1 MAVEITIPRL
11 GWSMEEGVFSQWL
24 KNDGDSVREGDALF
38 ELEGEK
44 AVQQVESFDA
54 GILNIPGN
62 GPKPGDVVKVGQLI
76 GYLCGKG
83 EQAPSA
89 TGPAASSI
97 LAEAHNELQVP
108 ATVESPQ
115 RSQPAAIV
123 ARENGTPVDRPIA
136 SPSVRR
142 LARQMGVDV
151 QAMQASENAGRIT
164 AEQVLAAGQNG
175 NGKHLPTAAA
185 KESTAD
191 KRLRVSPRAARTA
204 LKLGVN
210 LLEVTATGSTGRI
223 RECDVLATATNARD
237 SKLVAPVP
245 SLPQQ
250 LAEPASPVQ
259 PQAGNIATASSLR
272 RTIASRML
280 AASHQTAPVTLQSSA
295 DATELVNIRRQ
306 FKAAAKADVR
316 PPGFTDMLVKL
327 SAVALERHPLLLGQ
341 WTEQGVLTPH
351 GIHIAVAVDTPAG
364 LLTPVL
370 ADVPEHSLT
379 QISAKLQDLFQRAR
393 SRRASTDELQGGV
406 FTISNLGG
414 YRVDGFTPIL
424 NLPQAAILGV
434 GRISPQPVVVEGRIE
449 VRDRMALSLTFDHRV
464 VDGAAAAAFLTTLCE
479 FCESP
484 LPYLLG

>member
-24 KNDGDSVREGDALF
+24 KNDGDAVREGDALF

-44 AVQQVESFDA
+44 AVQQIESFDA

-76 GYLCGKG
+76 GYLCRKG
-83 EQAPSA
+83 EQAPST
-89 TGPAASSI
+89 TGPIAKSAS
-97 LAEAHNELQVP
+97 AEATKELP
-108 ATVESPQ
+108 AAAEPDGPQ
-115 RSQPAAIV
+115 PVQPAAIV
-123 ARENGTPVDRPIA
+123 ARENGTPIDRPVA

-151 QAMQASENAGRIT
+151 QTIQTSEVAGRIT
-164 AEQVLAAGQNG
+164 AEKVLAVGQNG
-175 NGKHLPTAAA
+175 NGKHSPAEAAE
-185 KESTAD
+185 ESMAD
-191 KRLRVSPRAARTA
+191 SSVRVSPRAARTA

-210 LLEVTATGSTGRI
+210 LLDVTATGSSGRI
-223 RECDVLATATNARD
+223 RECDVLAAAANGRKTKA
-237 SKLVAPVP
+237 VGP
-245 SLPQQ
+245 STSNPRQLP
-250 LAEPASPVQ
+250 EPAFSAQSQSGSV
-259 PQAGNIATASSLR
+259 AAMSSLR

-280 AASHQTAPVTLQSSA
+280 AASQQTAPVTLQSSA
-295 DATELVNIRRQ
+295 DATEMVNIRRQ
-306 FKAAAKADVR
+306 FKAAANDEVR
-316 PPGFTDMLVKL
+316 APGFIDMLVKL
-327 SAVALERHPLLLGQ
+327 SALALERHLALLGQ

-351 GIHIAVAVDTPAG
+351 GVHIAVAVDTPAG

-370 ADVPEHSLT
+370 TDVPELSLS
-379 QISAKLQDLFQRAR
+379 QISAKLHDLFQRTR
-393 SRRASTDELQGGV
+393 SRSVSAEELQGGV

-424 NLPQAAILGV
+424 NLPQTAILGV
-434 GRISPQPVVVEGRIE
+434 GRINPQPVVVEGRVE

-479 FCESP
+479 YCESP
-484 LPYLLG
+484 LPHLLG